1 MENRQELLSESKGE
15 LIAKLSEKYGVGK
28 SSLYK
33 RLEFLGISVTQ
44 KDGNC
49 FLFSNELAL
58 LDELHAWIGSGKA
71 MTSFV
76 KPGQLVISEA
86 GEVETNDGNQLSEA
100 IPDIEY
106 TTANEGDQIK
116 QLVRVAQEQ
125 AAGLLMA
132 QNILAAQFKENPDL
146 LPEDLR
152 SQIRATEEAVAPKS
166 IDPKQYAL
174 NLVGKY
180 KAA

>member
-1 MENRQELLSESKGE
+1 MENGQELLSASKGE
-15 LIAKLSEKYGVGK
+15 LIAKLSERYGVGK

-49 FLFSNELAL
+49 FLFSTELSL
-58 LDELHAWIGSGKA
+58 LDDLHNWIGSGKA

-86 GEVETNDGNQLSEA
+86 GEVETNDESQLSEA

-106 TTANEGDQIK
+106 TTANEGNQIK

-125 AAGLLMA
+125 AAGLLIA
-132 QNILAAQFKENPDL
+132 QNRLALEILHGKGVTPSLIFGSTSLAIKSFKYY
-146 LPEDLR
+146 R
-152 SQIRATEEAVAPKS
+152 IHCTVY
-166 IDPKQYAL
+166 ID
-174 NLVGKY
+174 
-180 KAA
+180 